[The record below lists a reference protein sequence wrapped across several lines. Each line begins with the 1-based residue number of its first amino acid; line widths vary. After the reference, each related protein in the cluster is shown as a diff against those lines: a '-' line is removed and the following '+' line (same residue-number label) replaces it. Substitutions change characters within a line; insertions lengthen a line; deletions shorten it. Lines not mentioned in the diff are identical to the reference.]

1 MKVVIGR
8 YIHASSLVHS
18 LNPSAKLL
26 ISIIL
31 VISVIL
37 SSSPLDYSI
46 VSIVVFTLVLSS
58 GINPLI
64 YLKGIKSI
72 WMLIAFAVIV
82 QLIYSNPL
90 AAAESFIRLVLI
102 LISAEILTF
111 TTKPTDLAHSFEDV
125 MKIFGVKRKA
135 RQELSMVMTIAVRF
149 APVMLEEI
157 DRISK
162 AQISRGA
169 KIDSGGIFQRIKAL
183 VSITIPL
190 MASAVRKAE
199 EIATAMEARRFDPSA
214 ERVRFVQYD
223 WGKKEN
229 LVLLL
234 SILTLF
240 LVTSL

>member
-8 YIHASSLVHS
+8 YIHASSMVHS

-26 ISIIL
+26 ISITL

-37 SSSPLDYSI
+37 SDSPLDYSI
-46 VSIVVFTLVLSS
+46 VSIVVFFLVLSS
-58 GINPLI
+58 GINPLM

-72 WMLIAFAVIV
+72 WMILTFAVIV
-82 QLIYSNPL
+82 QLIYSNIL
-90 AAAESFIRLVLI
+90 AAVESLVRLVLI
-102 LISAEILTF
+102 LISAEVLTF
-111 TTKPTDLAHSFEDV
+111 TTRPTDLAHSFEDV
-125 MKIFGVKRKA
+125 MKIFGVNRRT

-157 DRISK
+157 ERISK

-169 KIDSGGIFQRIKAL
+169 KIDSGGIFQRVKAL
-183 VSITIPL
+183 TSITIPL

-223 WGKKEN
+223 WGKKES
-229 LVLLL
+229 LFLLL
-234 SILTLF
+234 SVLTPF
-240 LVTSL
+240 LVILL

>member
-1 MKVVIGR
+1 
-8 YIHASSLVHS
+8 
-18 LNPSAKLL
+18 
-26 ISIIL
+26 
-31 VISVIL
+31 
-37 SSSPLDYSI
+37 
-46 VSIVVFTLVLSS
+46 
-58 GINPLI
+58 
-64 YLKGIKSI
+64 
-72 WMLIAFAVIV
+72 
-82 QLIYSNPL
+82 
-90 AAAESFIRLVLI
+90 
-102 LISAEILTF
+102 
-111 TTKPTDLAHSFEDV
+111 
-125 MKIFGVKRKA
+125 MKIFGVKRRA

-214 ERVRFVQYD
+214 ERVRLIKYD

-234 SILTLF
+234 SLLTLF